1 MSSQPHKSPGL
12 ESQDPKKD
20 PTLEP
25 VAEETVR
32 RLVEGAEQQVGAGE
46 QNEPPDVTAYDPQTT
61 KEGQA
66 KEPEGRQ
73 AGEKTERIITGAEQQ
88 VGTGEQGEAPE
99 TGAYDPRATKEEEED
114 AELDD
119 ALEGTFPASD
129 PPSQTS
135 KSRPR

>member
-1 MSSQPHKSPGL
+1 MSSQPYESPDL
-12 ESQDPKKD
+12 ESRDAKKD
-20 PTLEP
+20 PALEP
-25 VAEETVR
+25 VAEETAR

-46 QNEPPDVTAYDPQTT
+46 QNEPPEVAAYDPQTT

-99 TGAYDPRATKEEEED
+99 TEAYDPRATKEGD

-129 PPSQTS
+129 PPSRTS
-135 KSRPR
+135 KGRAR

>member
-1 MSSQPHKSPGL
+1 MSSQPYESPDL
-12 ESQDPKKD
+12 ESRDTKKD
-20 PTLEP
+20 PALEP
-25 VAEETVR
+25 VAEETAR
-32 RLVEGAEQQVGAGE
+32 RLVEGAEQQAGAGE
-46 QNEPPDVTAYDPQTT
+46 QVEPPEVAAYDPRTT

-73 AGEKTERIITGAEQQ
+73 AGETTERIITGAEQQ
-88 VGTGEQGEAPE
+88 VGTGEQGAAPE
-99 TGAYDPRATKEEEED
+99 TEAYDPRATKEGD

-135 KSRPR
+135 KGRAR

>member
-1 MSSQPHKSPGL
+1 MSSQPYESPDL
-12 ESQDPKKD
+12 ESRDAKKD
-20 PTLEP
+20 PALEP
-25 VAEETVR
+25 VAEETAR

-46 QNEPPDVTAYDPQTT
+46 QNEPPEVAAYDPQTT

-66 KEPEGRQ
+66 KEPQDRQ
-73 AGEKTERIITGAEQQ
+73 AGEETERIITGAEQQ

-99 TGAYDPRATKEEEED
+99 TGAYDPRTTKEEED